1 MIILQ
6 DSLAHSRNI

>member
-1 MIILQ
+1 MITLQ